1 MAGFRPF
8 DSSFVAS
15 SVLGQPEAVQN
26 KFAIIKTGMEGTGP
40 ISSLSHDG
48 ITGPSGPAVYL
59 LSSETEVYTGSTVS
73 LSTRWPQHQSGKVF
87 HTRDPVNLKK
97 SAFKPIAAITGF
109 RTIGEARWFEL
120 LLCYANEPDFWLQ
133 YSNIEPSCRLGYDGK
148 GKAPARMYGKPKP
161 KCLMQG
167 RPVDMFRRVALA
179 LEFAA
184 GHRQG
189 WENSEIVLSSIFT
202 EETMHSMCLPV
213 TLTVATAVLT

>member
-1 MAGFRPF
+1 MGFRPF

-133 YSNIEPSCRLGYDGK
+133 YSNIE
-148 GKAPARMYGKPKP
+148 
-161 KCLMQG
+161 
-167 RPVDMFRRVALA
+167 
-179 LEFAA
+179 
-184 GHRQG
+184 HRQAC
-189 WENSEIVLSSIFT
+189 IVHRTSIVTIEYFKDKLSIFDAWL
-202 EETMHSMCLPV
+202 ELYHPIKYILI
-213 TLTVATAVLT
+213 LFQ